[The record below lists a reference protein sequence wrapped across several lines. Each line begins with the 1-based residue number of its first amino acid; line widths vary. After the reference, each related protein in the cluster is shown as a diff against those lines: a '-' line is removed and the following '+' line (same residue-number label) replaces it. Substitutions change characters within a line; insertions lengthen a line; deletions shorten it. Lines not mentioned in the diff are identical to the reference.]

1 VLNCLD
7 CLEHAVG
14 AANPESPQLVLS
26 HDARDRPH
34 NRSYPHNIFYQGAS
48 ETMNILRV
56 FHWWIRTAS
65 KHIYRSAYLHQVQ
78 ETRNLNLIVNGL
90 IAGMM
95 QVNARSRRKNC
106 VLHTFRTSS
115 SSRVILIGEV
125 EVLEISGRSMA
136 KSANSVPVGGT
147 SLKSEVQTTLRGKFS
162 NPRSG
167 HVFHISSPTL
177 HCCGLRWPSFSIH
190 PVLQAGP
197 VVVETLER

>member
-1 VLNCLD
+1 
-7 CLEHAVG
+7 
-14 AANPESPQLVLS
+14 VLS

-136 KSANSVPVGGT
+136 KSGQILCRSAALLSSPKSRQHFAANLVTPAVVMSFT
-147 SLKSEVQTTLRGKFS
+147 SLAQHSTVADCVGPPSLSIRSCKRG
-162 NPRSG
+162 RW
-167 HVFHISSPTL
+167 SSR
-177 HCCGLRWPSFSIH
+177 H
-190 PVLQAGP
+190 
-197 VVVETLER
+197 